1 MNMLMQS
8 QWNEFRKTIN
18 NLIEKTPYFLGKNIL
33 GILND
38 WYKKYPD
45 IFNYPSFIELK
56 KYLLLDINNF
66 PYKYSILDKFDIN
79 YFIDSINRLEA
90 KDRNI
95 IAYHL
100 NTILENI
107 MVYQV
112 EDIRQNIE
120 VNFDITI
127 YDSGNIGFYKSI
139 LNGKMV
145 LKFIEF
151 NVIKDLNGIQLNSNE
166 IALLTTNELI
176 NLGIIEFGE
185 NKVKDIVKP

>member
-18 NLIEKTPYFLGKNIL
+18 NLIEKTPYLLGKNIL
-33 GILND
+33 NILND

-79 YFIDSINRLEA
+79 YFVDSINRLEA

-112 EDIRQNIE
+112 EGIQQNIKI
-120 VNFDITI
+120 NFDITI

-139 LNGKMV
+139 LNSKMV

-151 NVIKDLNGIQLNSNE
+151 NVIKDLNGIKLNSNE

-176 NLGIIEFGE
+176 NLGIII
-185 NKVKDIVKP
+185 N